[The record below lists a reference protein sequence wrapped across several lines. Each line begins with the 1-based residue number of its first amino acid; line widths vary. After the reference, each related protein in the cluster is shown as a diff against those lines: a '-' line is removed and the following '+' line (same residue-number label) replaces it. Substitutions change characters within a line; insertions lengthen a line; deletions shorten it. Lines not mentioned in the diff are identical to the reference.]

1 MFYMN
6 SLLRE
11 REERYKQRRGR
22 DKCIIFWGSANMD
35 LITAAKKKKKAHTE
49 IIITLVMHTERP
61 LCSSPNG
68 IHLFLV
74 P

>member
-35 LITAAKKKKKAHTE
+35 LITAAKKKKKL
-49 IIITLVMHTERP
+49 TLK
-61 LCSSPNG
+61 S
-68 IHLFLV
+68 
-74 P
+74 